1 MLTGLLEGRLRFH
14 SPWWKGVGEGLSL
27 RPEPTTDAVTWL
39 WYWLIKRGIYSC
51 RTCWEVDVCVCV
63 CDLDITGQTLSQSY
77 LKESLIKSSESEIKW
92 LVSDHG
98 YFDNLFIVSMIF
110 QAKIVQNIK
119 HDHHGQVPD
128 EMSSCFSL
136 FDIIVNW
143 ISFGSGLVL
152 GSFPWSLW
160 SCDFSYEPEISKK
173 NVTRMY
179 KHLSKTYSY

>member
-63 CDLDITGQTLSQSY
+63 WLGYNRTDFKSKLLKWKFNKKQRVWNEMISQWSR
-77 LKESLIKSSESEIKW
+77 LLWS
-92 LVSDHG
+92 
-98 YFDNLFIVSMIF
+98 FIYHFNDF

-143 ISFGSGLVL
+143 ISFGSELVL
-152 GSFPWSLW
+152 GSFPWSLR

-179 KHLSKTYSY
+179 KHLSKTYIY

>member
-1 MLTGLLEGRLRFH
+1 MKRCGWG
-14 SPWWKGVGEGLSL
+14 
-27 RPEPTTDAVTWL
+27 AVTETWADHGCSNMAVIL
-39 WYWLIKRGIYSC
+39 TNKKRHLQLSDMLGSRC
-51 RTCWEVDVCVCV
+51 VCVCV
-63 CDLDITGQTLSQSY
+63 WLGYNRTDFKSKLLKWKFNKKQRVWNEMISQWSR
-77 LKESLIKSSESEIKW
+77 LLWS
-92 LVSDHG
+92 
-98 YFDNLFIVSMIF
+98 FIYHFNDF

-143 ISFGSGLVL
+143 ISFGSELVL
-152 GSFPWSLW
+152 GSFPRSLW

>member
-1 MLTGLLEGRLRFH
+1 MKRCGWG
-14 SPWWKGVGEGLSL
+14 
-27 RPEPTTDAVTWL
+27 AVTETWADHGCSNMAVIL
-39 WYWLIKRGIYSC
+39 TNKKRHLQLSDMLGSRC
-51 RTCWEVDVCVCV
+51 VCVCV
-63 CDLDITGQTLSQSY
+63 VCVRACDLDITGQTLSQSY
-77 LKESLIKSSESEIKW
+77 LNESLIKSSESEMKW

-98 YFDNLFIVSMIF
+98 YFDHLFIVSMIF

-143 ISFGSGLVL
+143 ISFGSELVL
-152 GSFPWSLW
+152 GSFPRSLW